1 MKLKLKHKDFCDGCE
16 QLYELHTLAGHKRC
30 VVYKIN
36 MLPQEGNLVENRGL
50 GYLKRPDICVKENE
64 VEVTR

>member
-16 QLYELHTLAGHKRC
+16 QLYDLHTLAGHKRC
-30 VVYKIN
+30 RLYKKN
-36 MLPQEGNLVENRGL
+36 MLPQESELIANRGL
-50 GYLKRPDICVKENE
+50 GYLKRLEQCVKENE